1 MFKMGV
7 IIYFTGNNRAYVK
20 AKLYY
25 VNLRCIQKI
34 RQYFYKIGMNL

>member
-1 MFKMGV
+1 MFKKGF
-7 IIYFTGNNRAYVK
+7 IIYFTGNNIAYVK

-25 VNLRCIQKI
+25 VDLECIQKI